1 MERLCDKQRMPYIK
15 RYLSNKDISIE
26 NLKTLHEFDDHCK
39 SKYLT
44 INSRFSYLK
53 LLTSIS
59 KHSNK
64 NIKKLDKK
72 DITHFFANIRNRNP
86 LSKNYGK
93 ELSKETIWTYQTC
106 LIEVYK
112 WLERVD
118 LVDFL
123 KSIRVKR
130 ARNGKLKREDILTEE
145 EVKLLVDSA
154 RNLRNKTL
162 IFVIYET
169 DCRLSEIANLRIKD
183 VRIEENGIELNI
195 KFSKTEDGKRTAFII
210 DSAPLLKQYLEQ
222 HRYKDNPESPLWI
235 NVFDQSYRGKKSDEP
250 LSLDGIYRVIK
261 ETAQRSGIKKRV
273 FTHLLRHS
281 RTCHL
286 LKSGMPPTLVQKIGG
301 WADLQQLNRYGHLVD
316 EDAKEYLLKQRG
328 LKNGERENKKI
339 LDVRVCPRC
348 QERNSINVKYC
359 NKCWLPLDVETA
371 MEEMKHKEERVKA
384 DKVMDKLLEDNE
396 FKEMFMKKLKE
407 MND

>member
-1 MERLCDKQRMPYIK
+1 MESLCDKQRMPYII
-15 RYLSNKDISIE
+15 RYLSNKDIGKE
-26 NLKTLHEFDDHCK
+26 NLKTLNEFDDHCK
-39 SKYLT
+39 SKYLSVS
-44 INSRFSYLK
+44 SRFNYLK

-59 KHSNK
+59 KHSKK

-72 DITHFFANIRNRNP
+72 DITHFFANIKNRNP
-86 LSKNYGK
+86 NSKKYGE
-93 ELSKETIWTYQTC
+93 ELSKETIWSYQTC

-118 LVDFL
+118 LVDFI
-123 KSIRVKR
+123 KSIRVKKS
-130 ARNGKLKREDILTEE
+130 RNGKLKRDDILTED
-145 EVKLLVDSA
+145 EVKLLIECA
-154 RNLRNKTL
+154 INLRDKAL

-169 DCRLSEIANLRIKD
+169 NCRLSEIANLRIKD

-195 KFSKTEDGKRTAFII
+195 KVSKTEEGKRTAFII

-222 HRYKDNPESPLWI
+222 HRYKDNPEAPLWV
-235 NVFDQSYRGKKSDEP
+235 NTTNQAYRNKKPDEP
-250 LSLDGIYRVIK
+250 LSLDGIYTVIK
-261 ETAQRSGIKKRV
+261 KTANRTGIKKRI
-273 FTHLLRHS
+273 FPHLLRHS

-316 EDAKEYLLKQRG
+316 EDAKEYLLKQKG
-328 LKNGERENKKI
+328 LKNGVEENKKI

-371 MEEMKHKEERVKA
+371 MEEMKHKEERSKA
-384 DKVMDKLLEDNE
+384 DKVMDRLLEDNE
-396 FKEMFMKKLKE
+396 FKEMFMKKLKDL
-407 MND
+407 N